1 MTATSMLWRRVDTR
15 GSLHMPPH
23 DMLNG
28 RGWEM
33 VVGSVSPPLRRAIA
47 GYAGFYEEF
56 AAPIRRLETSSA
68 FAKLI
73 LCFEGSVNAARPGK
87 RSTVK
92 LTAFAVGLGH
102 AAMVARHD
110 GRLGCLEVELS
121 PGTAKTLLDDSPTLA
136 GAGIVD
142 LQDLWGAEA
151 STLISRLCDA
161 PDWTARFA
169 VIDETLLARSAVTNV
184 AIPADVQWAWNQIA
198 SSQGRVNIS
207 QLARDIGWSGRH
219 FAARFVD
226 AIGMAPK
233 AAARVLRFDRA
244 RGLVASPANYQ
255 LSGIALDCGYS
266 DQSHM
271 TREFR
276 EFADCSPA
284 RYERPA

>member
-28 RGWEM
+28 KGWEM

-47 GYAGFYEEF
+47 GYAGFHEEF

-151 STLISRLCDA
+151 STLISRLCNA

-169 VIDETLLARSAVTNV
+169 VVDETLLARSAVTNV

-207 QLARDIGWSGRH
+207 QLARDIGWSVGISPHGSWMPSAWLRRQPRESYASIER
-219 FAARFVD
+219 AAWSPPPPITNF
-226 AIGMAPK
+226 
-233 AAARVLRFDRA
+233 RA
-244 RGLVASPANYQ
+244 SHSIVATA
-255 LSGIALDCGYS
+255 
-266 DQSHM
+266 
-271 TREFR
+271 TKVT
-276 EFADCSPA
+276 
-284 RYERPA
+284 